1 MPLKPVSQKC
11 KLEVYGPD
19 EEGPARLICA
29 NVVDCPLEHPGLI
42 GLDCFGPIIIKNLD
56 FTKGGSV
63 QIGDLV
69 VGAGSVV
76 PDAGVQPPVPPESAG
91 SRPEASERS
100 PLPQS
105 RTAPGTPEVEPGAGN
120 TANRGRVPPRG
131 KPLVGGKETETES
144 ERISG
149 AGEQGRIG
157 DSNPKSERLS
167 FVGSVTSGGIP
178 AAVPDSHIN
187 NIPSSDLNKIISHDV
202 PVGNAPSNASGS
214 EKTFSENSS
223 PPDSHMVVGDDEKW
237 WIRDLRRE
245 QAIQHYVNKLNEISM
260 EMYLEQGRP
269 IPPPIPIL
277 GPRESAELLKQLD
290 DFKLTDEQKAF
301 YRQAIERFGNRRL
314 KQRKRH
320 IVKQS
325 GGMIRMPGNK
335 PEPPERE
342 EENLFEVDDEMYG
355 LVLPK
360 VKPEPEVQKPLPTV
374 ERPEE
379 PEEEEEEDKES
390 LVPAEQG
397 DEDIDFLIDD
407 MSTTGTPE
415 LGGYVLDLEVQTD
428 EDGDHIAV
436 MTIDN
441 VTIEIMLDDFIEIVE
456 ALGRQLPRMRE
467 IQSS

>member
-1 MPLKPVSQKC
+1 MALKPVSQKC

-56 FTKGGSV
+56 FTNGGSV
-63 QIGDLV
+63 QIGDLT

-91 SRPEASERS
+91 SRPEASEGS

-120 TANRGRVPPRG
+120 TANREQVPPRG

-144 ERISG
+144 ERISD

-167 FVGSVTSGGIP
+167 FVGSVTSEGIP
-178 AAVPDSHIN
+178 AAV
-187 NIPSSDLNKIISHDV
+187 
-202 PVGNAPSNASGS
+202 
-214 EKTFSENSS
+214 
-223 PPDSHMVVGDDEKW
+223 PDSHMVVGDDEKW

-245 QAIQHYVNKLNEISM
+245 QAIQHYVDKLNEISM

-277 GPRESAELLKQLD
+277 GPRESAEFFKHLD
-290 DFKLTDEQKAF
+290 DFKLTDEQKTF

-355 LVLPK
+355 PVLPK
-360 VKPEPEVQKPLPTV
+360 VKPEPEIQKPLPTV

-379 PEEEEEEDKES
+379 PEEEEEEDKQS
-390 LVPAEQG
+390 LAPAEQG

-415 LGGYVLDLEVQTD
+415 LGGYILDLEVQTD
-428 EDGDHIAV
+428 EDDDHIAV